1 MDMNALFLLFTAM
14 TTMTNGY
21 TLWCND
27 KKKKLTVS
35 LGYIVD
41 DTIFITVLKNKEKYD
56 LNNVLLLI
64 DVRYTALFIG
74 I

>member
-1 MDMNALFLLFTAM
+1 MI
-14 TTMTNGY
+14 
-21 TLWCND
+21 
-27 KKKKLTVS
+27 KKKLTVS